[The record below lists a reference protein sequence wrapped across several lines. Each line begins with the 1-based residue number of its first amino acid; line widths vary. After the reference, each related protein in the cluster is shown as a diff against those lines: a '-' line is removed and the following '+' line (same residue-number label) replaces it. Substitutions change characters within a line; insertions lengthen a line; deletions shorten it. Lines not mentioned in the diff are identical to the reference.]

1 MSAENIEALR
11 DRLDKVEKRLAFRKS
26 WVAVLLLVN
35 GFILGAVSSCT
46 RSTSDTIEAR
56 RIVLKDPSGHTL
68 AVLGVDNKWD
78 GLEGKDYYAG
88 IEFRDEKGEKKMS
101 LFGTGLFVW
110 QGNEHARLD
119 FTGLEIGNKE
129 TEILLNE
136 RLFSFA
142 TKETQATLFSHPTGL
157 SFTVAA
163 SGNEFGV
170 VTDTDEATMYAASPK
185 WEIDI
190 GADKNGTRIVRGP
203 KARPQIP

>member
-1 MSAENIEALR
+1 MENTQALLK
-11 DRLDKVEKRLAFRKS
+11 RLEKVEKQLARRKS
-26 WVAVLLLVN
+26 LMAVLLVAN
-35 GFILGAVSSCT
+35 GFVLGAISSCT
-46 RSTSDTIEAR
+46 RPTSSTIEAR

-78 GLEGKDYYAG
+78 GVEGKNYYAG
-88 IEFRDEKGEKKMS
+88 IEFHDEKGDKTMS

-136 RLFSFA
+136 HLFSFA
-142 TKETQATLFSHPTGL
+142 TKESQATLFPHATGL
-157 SFTVAA
+157 DLTVAA

-170 VTDTDEATMYAASPK
+170 ITNADEATMYAASPK
-185 WEIDI
+185 WEVDI